1 MQECAWLNIFIYF
14 TLFKNRTIF
23 KMALQVKKKKPS
35 DKDSLIY
42 LTTAITIYFFNF
54 FLTGVSG

>member
-14 TLFKNRTIF
+14 TLFKNRIIIF
-23 KMALQVKKKKPS
+23 KMLLQVKKKKKTS

-42 LTTAITIYFFNF
+42 LTN
-54 FLTGVSG
+54 